1 MVGSLFWRSP
11 IKQEHT
17 LVVGTPTSTFSKD
30 EGFAA
35 GVSMKLISLAR
46 LPVVVAILM
55 RVERA
60 LKTGRALESKRAKE
74 TKLDSSQCQYKQLQS
89 STKRRAAQDNTC
101 NSPNSDT
108 KHTSPDRAAVVRC
121 GGAGGAPQ
129 SKTPKALERWAVCAS
144 EPDDQVKMRIF
155 GHTTCGKCAF
165 LSLGT
170 TASFRF
176 LEHVTGL
183 GEELTQDG

>member
-1 MVGSLFWRSP
+1 MVGSLFWRRP

-55 RVERA
+55 RAKRA

-74 TKLDSSQCQYKQLQS
+74 TKLDSSQCQHKQLQS
-89 STKRRAAQDNTC
+89 STKRRAARNNTC
-101 NSPNSDT
+101 SSPNSDT
-108 KHTSPDRAAVVRC
+108 RPLTVRRWCGAAARELHT
-121 GGAGGAPQ
+121 
-129 SKTPKALERWAVCAS
+129 SKTPK
-144 EPDDQVKMRIF
+144 
-155 GHTTCGKCAF
+155 H
-165 LSLGT
+165 
-170 TASFRF
+170 
-176 LEHVTGL
+176 
-183 GEELTQDG
+183 